1 MGLHCDHAAP
11 ALGTAS
17 ARESGLQNAGERK
30 LNPVEPHAW
39 DTEFK
44 PGFRL
49 QAERVVSRFAAMA
62 MRRASMKR
70 CGPCVSSGH
79 IRELGTGRR
88 RICVVTGTR
97 AEYGLLYWLMR
108 EIAEDPDLTLQIVA
122 TAMHLEPAFGHT
134 VDLIRSDGL
143 TVDAEVPMELQR
155 DDAVAIAR
163 STGRG
168 VTGLADAFERLQPDI
183 VVLLGDRFETLA
195 AATAA
200 ALMRIPVAH
209 IHGGE
214 ISEGAIDDAMRHA
227 ITKLSHLH
235 FVAAEEFRRRVIQMG
250 EAPERVFAV
259 GAPGL
264 DNLVRRALPDRRAIA
279 ERIGLGLDRPLFLV
293 TYHPATLD
301 ESDPVTVLEEL
312 LAALDRFPDAALVFT
327 KANADA
333 GGRAINAR
341 LESYVAAHQIGPCW
355 SLRSAA
361 SFYLAAL
368 KEAAVV
374 IGNSSSGIIEAPAA
388 GTPTVNIGI
397 RQHGRPQS
405 ASIVNSAD
413 KRDAIETAIR
423 RALEPA
429 MIEVLA
435 SQSPA
440 YGRAGKRRGESSSI

>member
-1 MGLHCDHAAP
+1 VG
-11 ALGTAS
+11 
-17 ARESGLQNAGERK
+17 
-30 LNPVEPHAW
+30 
-39 DTEFK
+39 
-44 PGFRL
+44 
-49 QAERVVSRFAAMA
+49 
-62 MRRASMKR
+62 
-70 CGPCVSSGH
+70 
-79 IRELGTGRR
+79 R
-88 RICVVTGTR
+88 RICIVTGTR

-108 EIAEDPDLTLQIVA
+108 EIADDKDLTLQIIA

-134 VDLIRSDGL
+134 VDQIRSDGFV
-143 TVDAEVPMELQR
+143 VDVEVPMDLQR

-163 STGRG
+163 ATGRG
-168 VTGLADAFERLQPDI
+168 ITGLADAFERLQPDI

-235 FVAAEEFRRRVIQMG
+235 FVAADEFRRRVMQMG
-250 EAPERVFAV
+250 EAPERVFTV

-264 DNLVRRALPDRRAIA
+264 DHLVRRALPDRRAIA
-279 ERIGLGLDRPLFLV
+279 ERIGLALDRPLFLV
-293 TYHPATLD
+293 TYHPATLG
-301 ESDPVTVLEEL
+301 ESDPVTVLDEL
-312 LAALDRFPDAALVFT
+312 HAALDRFPDAAIVFT

-341 LESYVAAHQIGPCW
+341 LESYVAAHQDRAVLVA
-355 SLRSAA
+355 SLGSEL
-361 SFYLAAL
+361 YLAAL
-368 KEAAVV
+368 REAAVV

-429 MIEVLA
+429 MIQVLA

-440 YGRAGKRRGESSSI
+440 YGRAGDASRRIFELLRNTPLDGILVKKFHNAGASSR

>member
-1 MGLHCDHAAP
+1 MG
-11 ALGTAS
+11 
-17 ARESGLQNAGERK
+17 
-30 LNPVEPHAW
+30 
-39 DTEFK
+39 
-44 PGFRL
+44 
-49 QAERVVSRFAAMA
+49 
-62 MRRASMKR
+62 
-70 CGPCVSSGH
+70 
-79 IRELGTGRR
+79 R
-88 RICVVTGTR
+88 RICIVTGTR

-108 EIAEDPDLTLQIVA
+108 EIAGDKDLTLQIVA

-134 VDLIRSDGL
+134 VDQIRNDGFV
-143 TVDAEVPMELQR
+143 VDAEVPMDLKR

-163 STGRG
+163 ATGRG
-168 VTGLADAFERLQPDI
+168 VIGLADAFERLQPDI

-235 FVAAEEFRRRVIQMG
+235 FVAADVFRSRVIQMG
-250 EAPERVFAV
+250 EAPERVFTV

-264 DNLVRRALPDRRAIA
+264 DHLVRRALPDRRAVA
-279 ERIGLGLDRPLFLV
+279 ERVGLALDRPLFLV
-293 TYHPATLD
+293 TYHPATLG
-301 ESDPVTVLEEL
+301 ESDPVTALDEL
-312 LAALDRFPDAALVFT
+312 LAALDRFPEAAIVFT

-341 LESYVAAHQIGPCW
+341 LESWVSAHPDRSTLVA
-355 SLRSAA
+355 SLGSD
-361 SFYLAAL
+361 FYLAAL
-368 KEAAVV
+368 REAAVV

-388 GTPTVNIGI
+388 GTPTVNIGV
-397 RQHGRPQS
+397 RQDGRPQS

-429 MIEVLA
+429 MREVLK

-440 YGRAGKRRGESSSI
+440 YGRAGDASRRIFELLRNTPLDGILVKKFYDAGAPVPNAGARS